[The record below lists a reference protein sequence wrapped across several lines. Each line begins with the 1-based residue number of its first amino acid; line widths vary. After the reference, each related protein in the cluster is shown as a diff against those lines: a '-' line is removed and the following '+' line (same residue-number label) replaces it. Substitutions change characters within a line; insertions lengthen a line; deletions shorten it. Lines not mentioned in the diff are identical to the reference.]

1 MKTKLLAM
9 MLLAGSSMFAQTRFS
24 IGVGFGGHRG
34 GFYQAPPS
42 YASNI
47 PPCPGPG
54 YTWVDG
60 YWSQDYGRNTWVSGY
75 WYRQPY
81 TSSYEVAPRFDNRFH
96 DGDDRRGFARNEE
109 NRNRGFDQDRSLR
122 GRDRDQNRGD
132 RDRSNGRDNHEG
144 NGYSNGFRG
153 R

>member
-9 MLLAGSSMFAQTRFS
+9 MLLAGGAMFAQTRVS
-24 IGVGFGGHRG
+24 IGVGFGGRG
-34 GFYQAPPS
+34 AGFYQAPLS
-42 YASNI
+42 YSSNI
-47 PPCPGPG
+47 PQCPGPG

-81 TSSYEVAPRFDNRFH
+81 SSSYQVAPRFDNRFR
-96 DGDDRRGFARNEE
+96 DGDDRRGFARTED
-109 NRNRGFDQDRSLR
+109 RNRGFDQGRNLSGREGDQHADR
-122 GRDRDQNRGD
+122 G
-132 RDRSNGRDNHEG
+132 RSNGRDNHEG
-144 NGYSNGFRG
+144 NRYSNGFRG

>member
-9 MLLAGSSMFAQTRFS
+9 MLLAGSSMFAETRFS
-24 IGVGFGGHRG
+24 VGVGFGGHRG

-60 YWSQDYGRNTWVSGY
+60 YWSQAYGRNVWVSGN
-75 WYRQPY
+75 WYRQPF
-81 TSSYEVAPRFDNRFH
+81 SAGYEVVPRFDNRFH
-96 DGDDRRGFARNEE
+96 DGEGRHRFTRGED
-109 NRNRGFDQDRSLR
+109 RNRGFEQDRNFT
-122 GRDRDQNRGD
+122 GRDREQARGN
-132 RDRSNGRDNHEG
+132 RDRSARHDDHER
-144 NGYSNGFRG
+144 NRFENEFRG

>member
-9 MLLAGSSMFAQTRFS
+9 MLLAGSSMFAETRFS
-24 IGVGFGGHRG
+24 VGVGFGGHGG

-60 YWSQDYGRNTWVSGY
+60 YWSQDYGRNVWVSGY

-81 TSSYEVAPRFDNRFH
+81 SSGYLVAPRFDNRFH
-96 DGDDRRGFARNEE
+96 DGDDRRGFARSED
-109 NRNRGFDQDRSLR
+109 RNRGFDQDRNLSW
-122 GRDRDQNRGD
+122 RDRDQNRGD
-132 RDRSNGRDNHEG
+132 RGHSNDRDHREG
-144 NGYSNGFRG
+144 NGYANGFRG